1 MKRTLQIVGRE
12 CLLYTEGEQRP
23 LPMGRLLG
31 ESLRGLSARLQV
43 SLRPVHEAVYEPCEA
58 EVLPY
63 VRNGDSVRSRHGEPP
78 VVANYFFHEEI
89 VVSFGGER

>member
-1 MKRTLQIVGRE
+1 MKRKLQIGGRK
-12 CLLYTEGEQRP
+12 CLPYAEGEQQP
-23 LPMGRLLG
+23 LPVADFLG

-43 SLRPVHEAVYEPCEA
+43 SLRPVYKPVYEPCEA
-58 EVLPY
+58 ERLPY

>member
-1 MKRTLQIVGRE
+1 MKRTLQIGGRE

-43 SLRPVHEAVYEPCEA
+43 SLRPVYKPVCEPCEA
-58 EVLPY
+58 ERLPY
-63 VRNGDSVRSRHGEPP
+63 VRNGDSVRSRHGKPP
-78 VVANYFFHEEI
+78 VVANYFLHEEI
-89 VVSFGGER
+89 ILSFGGER